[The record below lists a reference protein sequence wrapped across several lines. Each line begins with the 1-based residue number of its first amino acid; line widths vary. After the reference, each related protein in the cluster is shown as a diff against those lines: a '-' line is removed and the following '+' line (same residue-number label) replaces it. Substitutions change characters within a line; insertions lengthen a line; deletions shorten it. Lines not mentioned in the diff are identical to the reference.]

1 MKKGLII
8 LVHIFGILLV
18 LFGVGLQPNA
28 AEEGKT
34 KFTGELEKNAVIRVL
49 ENDTAIKQ
57 GYLSELLEAF
67 NEEYK
72 EYGIVARDANMDQY
86 SDLENDGPYGYGPDV
101 LYQANDRLM
110 RYVDGKHIQ
119 PLPVEDLETFQAL
132 NNSAWDPFQS
142 VVNGKEYTFAVP
154 VNLQGPLLYYRKDL
168 LPENWETEYDENGNG
183 VPDMIESWNHL
194 YNFSKERI
202 EEGKWGYMRSFL
214 EPYFS
219 IGYLYSYGGYAFGN
233 NDTDDTDIGFSK
245 GNSELG
251 ASVIRQLA
259 GIMDERC
266 IDDTITVTAYSQLA
280 KGNFFATITTPDVYT
295 LFIDQMIAEGMSK
308 KEAVDNLGIADIPL
322 LPKSGDLSETITDW
336 DSQLMSSI
344 MMGGIQGYAIS
355 SYTKYPN
362 ASLAFIDFAT
372 KYEMI
377 YRRNELLGIAPARF
391 DVAEAVGGLSE
402 IINQN
407 LTNGLISVMPS
418 IRATAQ
424 IWTPLQTFFQD
435 VAKDPFRTGSQSSK
449 YTSLEAFKKELEKVD
464 KQIYDAIHT
473 LN

>member
-1 MKKGLII
+1 MKKAMII
-8 LVHIFGILLV
+8 FIHVLGIFTILL
-18 LFGVGLQPNA
+18 LIGLKPGA
-28 AEEGKT
+28 TETGST
-34 KFTGELEKNAVIRVL
+34 KFTGVLEQNAVLRIL

-57 GYLSELLEAF
+57 GYLDELLAAF

-119 PLPVEDLETFQAL
+119 PLPIDDLDTYQSL
-132 NNSAWDPFQS
+132 SDSAWEPFQTEFS
-142 VVNGKEYTFAVP
+142 GETYTFAVP
-154 VNLQGPLLYYRKDL
+154 VNIQGPLLYYRKDL
-168 LPENWETEYDENGNG
+168 LPTDWETKWDDNSNG
-183 VPDMIESWNHL
+183 VPDMLESWNHL
-194 YNFSKERI
+194 YKFSQERI
-202 EEGKWGYMRSFL
+202 SDGKWGYMRSFL

-219 IGYLYSYGGYAFGN
+219 VGYLYSYGGYAFGDN
-233 NDTDDTDIGFSK
+233 NKDSNDIGFSK
-245 GNSELG
+245 GNSSLG

-259 GIMDERC
+259 SIMDERA

-295 LFIDQMIAEGMSK
+295 LFIDQMIVEGMSRK
-308 KEAVDNLGIADIPL
+308 DAIANLGIADIPL
-322 LPKSGDLSETITDW
+322 LPKSGDLSEEITDW
-336 DSQLMSSI
+336 DEQLMPSI
-344 MMGGIQGYAIS
+344 MMGGIHGYAIS

-372 KYEMI
+372 KFEMI
-377 YRRNELLGIAPARF
+377 TRRNELLGIAPARL

-402 IINQN
+402 IINNN
-407 LTNGLISVMPS
+407 LTNGAISVMPS

-435 VAKDPFRTGSQSSK
+435 VAKDPFRTGSQTPK
-449 YTSLEAFKKELEKVD
+449 YTSLEAFQLELDKID